1 MVQLLYTDVTNG
13 KNIALT
19 IWILVNK
26 VMSLLFNTLSSFV
39 IAFLSRSKHLLILW
53 LQSLTAVIL
62 QTKEIKSVPI
72 STFSLSICHCVLVL
86 DAVILVFGMLN
97 FKPEFFALLFYP
109 HQETLEFLFTVC
121 HLNGIICISEVVDIS
136 PSNLDTSLWFIQ
148 LGIPH
153 DVLCI

>member
-1 MVQLLYTDVTNG
+1 
-13 KNIALT
+13 
-19 IWILVNK
+19 
-26 VMSLLFNTLSSFV
+26 MSLLFNTLSSFV

-72 STFSLSICHCVLVL
+72 STFSLSICHCVLEL

-109 HQETLEFLFTVC
+109 NQETLEFLFTVC

-136 PSNLDTSLWFIQ
+136 PSNLDTSL
-148 LGIPH
+148 
-153 DVLCI
+153 